1 MQTQQQSFK
10 SFHNLPKSRL
20 LEIVKK
26 LSDNKTYEIKMRE
39 EPEEIELDEETDMPP
54 EDQIRP
60 EFVKMVEES
69 QKDIRE
75 GRFVTCKTEK
85 ESDALFDSIWNEDE

>member
-1 MQTQQQSFK
+1 MQTQQHYK
-10 SFHNLPKSRL
+10 AFHGLSKNRL
-20 LEIVKK
+20 LEIVKS
-26 LSDNKTYEIKMRE
+26 LPDNQLYEIKMKSKSLGDDFE
-39 EPEEIELDEETDMPP
+39 NEADMPP

-75 GRFVTCKTEK
+75 GRFVVCKTKE